1 MSDAQPQATALLA
14 RFVLETKIEAIP
26 DNVRHEGIRS
36 LVNIIGCAL
45 GARFA
50 QPDAPIVAT
59 MGDGTFGFHM
69 AEFDTAVTHRLPFVA
84 VVGNDAKWNA
94 EYQIQVRAFGA
105 NRARGC
111 EMRPLRYDA
120 VASAMGAHG
129 ELVTHA
135 EEMLPAVQR
144 ALASGLPACINVMIE
159 SIAAPVIRLG

>member
-1 MSDAQPQATALLA
+1 
-14 RFVLETKIEAIP
+14 
-26 DNVRHEGIRS
+26 
-36 LVNIIGCAL
+36 
-45 GARFA
+45 
-50 QPDAPIVAT
+50 

-69 AEFDTAVTHRLPFVA
+69 AEFDTAVTYRLPVVA

-94 EYQIQVRAFGA
+94 EYQIQVREFGA

-111 EMRPLRYDA
+111 EMRPLRYDE

-135 EEMLPAVQR
+135 EEMLPAIQR

-159 SIAAPVIRLG
+159 SVAAPHISR

>member
-1 MSDAQPQATALLA
+1 CLHATQRLTNGPAG
-14 RFVLETKIEAIP
+14 AIGAGLP
-26 DNVRHEGIRS
+26 F
-36 LVNIIGCAL
+36 AL

-59 MGDGTFGFHM
+59 MGDGTLGFHM

-84 VVGNDAKWNA
+84 VIGNDAKWNA
-94 EYQIQVRAFGA
+94 EYQIQVREFGA

-111 EMRPLRYDA
+111 EMRPLRYDQ

-129 ELVTHA
+129 ELVTLA

-144 ALASGLPACINVMIE
+144 ALASGLPACINVMI
-159 SIAAPVIRLG
+159 